1 MEYNA
6 PISAY
11 KTSASPVYLAIKRFF
26 DVVLSV
32 IVIIILSPLLIPI
45 IIGLKLTGEGY
56 IFYYQKRIGYRNK
69 YFNIIKFAT
78 MLKNSPNIGTGLITL
93 RNDPRVTPMGGFLR
107 KTKINE
113 LPQVFNVLLG
123 DMSIVGPRP
132 LVDKTFN
139 AYPEDIRYK
148 VYNCKPGITGIGSVV
163 FRDEEELMSKTKLPP
178 AEFYEKQIAPYKG
191 ELELWYQ
198 QKQSFWV
205 DLMIMFLTG
214 WVVLFPKSQ
223 LMYKVFKDLPKRNI
237 IL

>member
-1 MEYNA
+1 MEYNTSIPVA
-6 PISAY
+6 
-11 KTSASPVYLAIKRFF
+11 KTPVYLYIKRFF
-26 DVVLSV
+26 DILLSAVVILV
-32 IVIIILSPLLIPI
+32 LSPLLIPI

-139 AYPEDIRYK
+139 AYPEDIRFK

-163 FRDEEELMSKTKLPP
+163 FRDEEELMSKTKQPP
-178 AEFYEKQIAPYKG
+178 HEFYEKQIAPYKG

-205 DLMIMFLTG
+205 DLMIIFLTV

>member
-1 MEYNA
+1 MEYKIDQSIDEPKA
-6 PISAY
+6 SA
-11 KTSASPVYLAIKRFF
+11 AYLAVKRFF
-26 DVVLSV
+26 DIAASLVAV
-32 IVIIILSPLLIPI
+32 IILSPLLIPI
-45 IIGLKLTGEGY
+45 IIALRLTGEGY

-78 MLKNSPNIGTGLITL
+78 MLKNSPNMGTGIITL
-93 RNDPRVTPMGGFLR
+93 RNDPRVLPMGGFLR

-139 AYPEDIRYK
+139 AYPEDIRYR

-163 FRDEEELMSKTKLPP
+163 FRDEEQLMSATTMPP

-198 QKQSFWV
+198 KNQSFRV
-205 DLMIMFLTG
+205 DLLIIFLTV
-214 WVVLFPKSQ
+214 WVVMFPQSR
-223 LMYKVFKDLPKRNI
+223 LMYKVFKGLPKRNI
-237 IL
+237 VL